1 MERSVWGFK
10 ITYSNADA
18 TWIMRDGWMAL
29 LEDVMFRTRQEA
41 VDALFRC
48 VALED
53 RIYSKRLHDAE
64 AERYGNDPDSFVLES
79 TDGYLFSTMV
89 DLYDKVLVA

>member
-18 TWIMRDGWMAL
+18 TWIMHDGWMAL
-29 LEDVMFRTRQEA
+29 LEDVMFCSRQEA
-41 VDALFRC
+41 VDVLFQC

-53 RIYSKRLHDAE
+53 RTYAKCLHNAE
-64 AERYGNDPDSFVLES
+64 AERYGNGTDSFVLES
-79 TDGYLFSTMV
+79 TDGYLFVTMV

>member
-10 ITYSNADA
+10 VTYSNADA
-18 TWIMRDGWMAL
+18 TWIMRDGWMVP
-29 LEDVMFRTRQEA
+29 LEDVMFCSRQEA
-41 VDALFRC
+41 VDALFGC

-53 RIYSKRLHDAE
+53 RCYVKCLHDAE
-64 AERYGNDPDSFVLES
+64 AEPWNGADSFVLES
-79 TDGYLFSTMV
+79 TDGYLFVTMV